1 MNSLLQ
7 TVKIGI
13 AFFWIVF
20 GADLLGFIQMEEPL
34 GFLVKTIGFGTLVV
48 HLFEI
53 VYFWLTLRHKSTN
66 VFGDILQIL
75 AFGVFHMIPLRNK
88 RI

>member
-7 TVKIGI
+7 AVKIGI

-20 GADLLGFIQMEEPL
+20 GADLFGWIQMGEPID
-34 GFLVKTIGFGTLVV
+34 FLIQTIGFGTFVV

-53 VYFWLTLRHKSTN
+53 SYFWFTLRYKSTN
-66 VFGDILQIL
+66 VFGDVLQIL